1 MYSLARIKGIEKEKP
16 RKSACFRGFLARHTG
31 FEPVASRLGG
41 DRSILLSYG
50 NITYFILDRPFYIS
64 KTRVPNRVPNPDLMA
79 AAVCIS
85 HKKPHSTGF
94 FSMHPVALGGYSLP
108 LGVVNTVSSFVTG
121 FHSQYQKTPVVRR
134 LWVYYLTRFHIVSQG
149 KIRVLLCLVCKLCAG
164 KGGCTLSD
172 KDS

>member
-1 MYSLARIKGIEKEKP
+1 MKKRRKP
-16 RKSACFRGFLARHTG
+16 LILLGFPAEFLAFPRG
-31 FEPVASRLGG
+31 FEPPACRLGG

-108 LGVVNTVSSFVTG
+108 LGGERSILLSYGEIYNGYIICSEGIFV
-121 FHSQYQKTPVVRR
+121 K
-134 LWVYYLTRFHIVSQG
+134 
-149 KIRVLLCLVCKLCAG
+149 
-164 KGGCTLSD
+164 
-172 KDS
+172 